1 MAIID
6 TTKKLIDD
14 ENSRVFLGIDLPIR
28 KSEGPEGFFASTSTT
43 IDTIKN
49 DLLSLL
55 QTKKGER
62 IFQPNLGL
70 GIDSF
75 LFENITEEVKIDI
88 QNDIIDTIQT
98 FLPFVN
104 IIQLDVLETNTN
116 TLNVVCKF
124 SFNNNPNI
132 FETIDFTIGE

>member
-75 LFENITEEVKIDI
+75 LFENITEEMKVDI
-88 QNDIIDTIQT
+88 QNDIIDTIKT

-104 IIQLDVLETNTN
+104 IIQLDVLETNAN

>member
-1 MAIID
+1 MAIFD
-6 TTKKLIDD
+6 TTKQLIDD

-28 KSEGPEGFFASTSTT
+28 KSEGPEGYFASTSTT
-43 IDTIKN
+43 IGSIKN
-49 DLLSLL
+49 DLLCLL

-62 IFQPNLGL
+62 LFQPNLGL
-70 GIDSF
+70 GLDRF
-75 LFENITEEVKIDI
+75 LFENITEETKINI
-88 QNDIIDTIQT
+88 KNDIIDTIKT

-104 IIQLDVLETNTN
+104 IIQLEVNDSNRN
-116 TLNVVCKF
+116 TLNIVCKF